1 MKRKARWIIFSI
13 LLLFFIVITILL
25 LSDKLYNFD
34 TYIYNLL
41 ISFESKNLTSYF
53 KIITVFANTKTIII
67 LLVLS
72 LFLKSKDSLYL
83 VITVIIST
91 IINQVL
97 KYLIQRPRPILINKI
112 VESGYSFPS
121 GHAMASVSFYGFIIY
136 LIIESNLNIK
146 IKWITSILLT
156 ILIISICLSRIYLGV
171 HFASDVI
178 AGVLL
183 SSSLLLITTYI
194 LKGKR
199 I

>member
-1 MKRKARWIIFSI
+1 M
-13 LLLFFIVITILL
+13 LFRSTILL

>member
-1 MKRKARWIIFSI
+1 MKTKTRWITLSV

-25 LSDKLYNFD
+25 LSDKLYDFD
-34 TYIYNLL
+34 TYVYNLL

-67 LLVLS
+67 LLGLS
-72 LFLKSKDSLYL
+72 LFFKKKEALYL
-83 VITVIIST
+83 NLTVIIST

-97 KYLIQRPRPILINKI
+97 KYLFQRPRPILINKI
-112 VESGYSFPS
+112 VETGYSFPS

-136 LIIESNLNIK
+136 LIIESHLNKK

-156 ILIISICLSRIYLGV
+156 ILIISICISRIYLGV

>member
-1 MKRKARWIIFSI
+1 MKTKARWIILSI
-13 LLLFFIVITILL
+13 LLLTFIVITILL

-34 TYIYNLL
+34 KYIYNLL

-97 KYLIQRPRPILINKI
+97 KYLFQRPRPILINKI
-112 VESGYSFPS
+112 LESGYSFPS